1 MQQKINMKIKKMDMN
16 YLVNELDLIPKK
28 ILDYINNIN
37 RFNKNTDNQILN
49 LGSVIDDLK
58 TQTDDSQTR
67 SDNRL
72 IDTFK
77 KKVNEFE

>member
-1 MQQKINMKIKKMDMN
+1 MKIKKMDMN

-28 ILDYINNIN
+28 SLDYINNIN

-58 TQTDDSQTR
+58 PQTDDSQTR

>member
-28 ILDYINNIN
+28 SLDYINNIN

-49 LGSVIDDLK
+49 LGSVIDDFK

>member
-1 MQQKINMKIKKMDMN
+1 MKIKKMDMN

-28 ILDYINNIN
+28 SLDYINNIN
-37 RFNKNTDNQILN
+37 RFNINTDNQILN

>member
-28 ILDYINNIN
+28 SLDYINNIN

>member
-1 MQQKINMKIKKMDMN
+1 MKIKKMDMN

-28 ILDYINNIN
+28 SLDYINNIN

>member
-1 MQQKINMKIKKMDMN
+1 MKIKKMDMN

-28 ILDYINNIN
+28 SLDYINNIN

-49 LGSVIDDLK
+49 LGPVIDDLK

-77 KKVNEFE
+77 KKVNKFE

>member
-1 MQQKINMKIKKMDMN
+1 MKIKKMDMN

-28 ILDYINNIN
+28 SLDYINNIN

-49 LGSVIDDLK
+49 LGSVIDDFK

>member
-1 MQQKINMKIKKMDMN
+1 MKIKKMDMN
-16 YLVNELDLIPKK
+16 YLVNELDLMPKK
-28 ILDYINNIN
+28 SLDQINNIN